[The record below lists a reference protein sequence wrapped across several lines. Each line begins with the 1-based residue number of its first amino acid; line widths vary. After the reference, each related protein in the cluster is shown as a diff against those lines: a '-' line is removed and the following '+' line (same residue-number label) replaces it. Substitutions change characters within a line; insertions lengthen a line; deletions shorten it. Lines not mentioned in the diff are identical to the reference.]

1 MNNTRITLDTKSN
14 RYFDENGFLVIKDN
28 KIAKAGVFDYLGR
41 EISDELQDRE
51 IYKVCRPWE
60 ELEKSAKDF
69 EGMPV
74 KFGHEWVQPEKRDI
88 KIGAVSGEVKLEE
101 PYLIADIKIYDKDA
115 IEEITNKGIV
125 DLSPGYKAHYKKEA
139 GEYNGEKYE
148 FKQEDIKYNHLAV
161 VENGRSGKEVR
172 INDEHYWKGLQ
183 TPVQPIFLFPSDLVG
198 KRSSSLE
205 GTRPFYLPRFE
216 GQAPQKCDSA
226 TLEQNKI
233 NDEKPIIKGEIDMK
247 KGFIRNSLSALSY
260 VKKTY
265 DECIT
270 SKTDDVDK
278 RELIREIVAIAVKPD
293 TDFQGG
299 EEEKFKT
306 ILKKAEELGYEPSET
321 SKTDDEDVPE
331 EKIVDSDIASMKE
344 AFNSFASLFNNFL
357 SEEET
362 EPAHAEDEDVEEK
375 KDDENKGTGGAV
387 ARVSDGSIDYDQASF
402 KKSTDGFFNKRV
414 MDAEINKAILNER
427 KRTQDA
433 LSAYQEVEKY
443 TGSFNMAGM
452 SESEI
457 YQYAYEVLTGEKVR
471 VSDAKP
477 SFKAYMKAR
486 VQDSSININYSNTAD
501 EFFTHIK

>member
-1 MNNTRITLDTKSN
+1 MKKITLDTKSN

-28 KIAKAGVFDYLGR
+28 KIAKAGVFEYLGR
-41 EISDELQDRE
+41 EISDSLPETE
-51 IYKVCRPWE
+51 IYKVYRAWE

-74 KFGHEWVQPEKRDI
+74 KFGHEWVEPSKRDV

-101 PYLIADIKIYDKDA
+101 PYLVADIKIYDKGA
-115 IEEITNKGIV
+115 IEEITAKGIV
-125 DLSPGYKAHYKKEA
+125 DLSPGYKAYYKKEA

-172 INDEHYWKGLQ
+172 IADEHYWKDLDSSPTAQ
-183 TPVQPIFLFPSDLVG
+183 NDTVEKQNNKDNFL
-198 KRSSSLE
+198 
-205 GTRPFYLPRFE
+205 
-216 GQAPQKCDSA
+216 
-226 TLEQNKI
+226 
-233 NDEKPIIKGEIDMK
+233 KGEINMK
-247 KGFIRNSLSALSY
+247 KGFMRNGLNALSH
-260 VKKTY
+260 VKKVY

-278 RELIREIVAIAVKPD
+278 RELIRDIVAIAVKPD
-293 TDFQGG
+293 TDFEGG

-331 EKIVDSDIASMKE
+331 EKTVDSDVAAMKE

-362 EPAHAEDEDVEEK
+362 EPAHTEDNDDVEEEK
-375 KDDENKGTGGAV
+375 KQVGDTAFIDSSVRSAHTQNDKVGGI
-387 ARVSDGSIDYDQASF
+387 VS
-402 KKSTDGFFNKRV
+402 KKT

-433 LSAYQEVEKY
+433 ISAYQDVEKY

-457 YQYAYEVLTGEKVR
+457 YQYAYEVLTGEKVKTA
-471 VSDAKP
+471 DAKP

>member
-28 KIAKAGVFDYLGR
+28 KIAKAGVFEYLGR
-41 EISDELQDRE
+41 EISDSLPETE
-51 IYKVCRPWE
+51 IYKVYRAWE

-74 KFGHEWVQPEKRDI
+74 KFGHEWVEPSKRDV

-101 PYLIADIKIYDKDA
+101 PYLIADIKIYDKGA
-115 IEEITNKGIV
+115 IEEITAKGIV
-125 DLSPGYKAHYKKEA
+125 DLSPGYKAYYKKEA

-172 INDEHYWKGLQ
+172 IADEHWKSLDSSPTAQ
-183 TPVQPIFLFPSDLVG
+183 NDTVEKQNNKDNFL
-198 KRSSSLE
+198 
-205 GTRPFYLPRFE
+205 
-216 GQAPQKCDSA
+216 
-226 TLEQNKI
+226 
-233 NDEKPIIKGEIDMK
+233 KGEINMK
-247 KGFIRNSLSALSY
+247 KGFMRNGLNALSH
-260 VKKTY
+260 VKKVY

-270 SKTDDVDK
+270 NKTDDVDK

-293 TDFQGG
+293 TDFEGG

-331 EKIVDSDIASMKE
+331 EKTVDSDIAAMKE

-362 EPAHAEDEDVEEK
+362 EPAHTEDDDKVEEK
-375 KDDENKGTGGAV
+375 QEEEKKQVGDSSPSAQNDKV
-387 ARVSDGSIDYDQASF
+387 GSIIS
-402 KKSTDGFFNKRV
+402 KKT
-414 MDAEINKAILNER
+414 MDVEINKAILNER

-433 LSAYQEVEKY
+433 IAAYQDVEKY

>member
-1 MNNTRITLDTKSN
+1 MTGANKVNIVLDSKSN

-28 KIAKAGVFDYLGR
+28 KIAKAGVFEYLGK
-41 EISDELQDRE
+41 EISDELQDGE
-51 IYKVCRPWE
+51 IYKVYRPWE

-69 EGMPV
+69 EGMPL
-74 KFGHEWVQPEKRDI
+74 KYGHEWVEPSKRDV
-88 KIGAVSGEVKLEE
+88 KIGAVSGEVRLEE

-125 DLSPGYKAHYKKEA
+125 DLSPGYRAHYKQES

-172 INDEHYWKGLQ
+172 IADEHYWKGLQ
-183 TPVQPIFLFPSDLVG
+183 TPA
-198 KRSSSLE
+198 
-205 GTRPFYLPRFE
+205 PFHLPRFK

-247 KGFIRNSLSALSY
+247 KGFMRNSLSALSHA
-260 VKKTY
+260 KKVY

-270 SKTDDVDK
+270 NKTDDTDK

-293 TDFQGG
+293 TDFEGG

-321 SKTDDEDVPE
+321 SKTDDEEGKE
-331 EKIVDSDIASMKE
+331 EKTVDSDVAAMKE
-344 AFNSFASLFNNFL
+344 AFNSFASLFYNFL

-362 EPAHAEDEDVEEK
+362 EEAHTEDDGSLEEKQEEEK
-375 KDDENKGTGGAV
+375 KQVGD
-387 ARVSDGSIDYDQASF
+387 ARPSIS
-402 KKSTDGFFNKRV
+402 KKT

-433 LSAYQEVEKY
+433 ISAYQEVEKW

-457 YQYAYEVLTGEKVR
+457 YQYAYEVLTSEKVKTA
-471 VSDAKP
+471 DAKP
-477 SFKAYMKAR
+477 SFKAYVKAR
-486 VQDSSININYSNTAD
+486 VQDSSFKYESSND
-501 EFFTHIK
+501 SEFFDYIK

>member
-1 MNNTRITLDTKSN
+1 MKRIILDSKSN
-14 RYFDENGFLVIKDN
+14 RYFDENGYLVIKDN
-28 KIAKAGVFDYLGR
+28 KIAKAGVFEYLGR
-41 EISDELQDRE
+41 EISDSLPETE
-51 IYKVCRPWE
+51 VYKVYRPWE

-74 KFGHEWVQPEKRDI
+74 KFGHEWVEPEKRDI

-101 PYLIADIKIYDKDA
+101 PYLTADIKIYDKDA
-115 IEEITNKGIV
+115 IEEITQKGIV
-125 DLSPGYKAHYKKEA
+125 DLSPGYKAHYKQES
-139 GEYNGEKYE
+139 GEYNGEQYD

-161 VENGRSGKEVR
+161 VENGRSGKEV
-172 INDEHYWKGLQ
+172 
-183 TPVQPIFLFPSDLVG
+183 
-198 KRSSSLE
+198 
-205 GTRPFYLPRFE
+205 
-216 GQAPQKCDSA
+216 
-226 TLEQNKI
+226 KI
-233 NDEKPIIKGEIDMK
+233 NDENPILKGEINMK
-247 KGFIRNSLSALSY
+247 KGFMRNGLNALSH
-260 VKKTY
+260 VKKVY

-270 SKTDDVDK
+270 NKTDDTDK

-293 TDFQGG
+293 TDFEGG

-306 ILKKAEELGYEPSET
+306 ILKKAEELGYSPSET

-331 EKIVDSDIASMKE
+331 EKTVDSDVAAMKE

-362 EPAHAEDEDVEEK
+362 EPAHTEDDKVEEK
-375 KDDENKGTGGAV
+375 QEEEKKQVGDSSPSAQNNKV
-387 ARVSDGSIDYDQASF
+387 GSIIS
-402 KKSTDGFFNKRV
+402 KKT

-433 LSAYQEVEKY
+433 ISAYQDVEKY

-457 YQYAYEVLTGEKVR
+457 YQYAYEVLTGEKVKTA
-471 VSDAKP
+471 DAKP

>member
-1 MNNTRITLDTKSN
+1 MKKITLDTKSN
-14 RYFDENGFLVIKDN
+14 RYFDENGYLVIKDN
-28 KIAKAGVFDYLGR
+28 KIAKAGVFEYLGR
-41 EISDELQDRE
+41 EISDSLPETE
-51 IYKVCRPWE
+51 VYKVYRPWE

-101 PYLIADIKIYDKDA
+101 PYLTADIKIYDKDA

-125 DLSPGYKAHYKKEA
+125 DLSPGYKAHYKQES
-139 GEYNGEKYE
+139 GEYNGEQYD

-161 VENGRSGKEVR
+161 VENGRSGKDV
-172 INDEHYWKGLQ
+172 
-183 TPVQPIFLFPSDLVG
+183 
-198 KRSSSLE
+198 
-205 GTRPFYLPRFE
+205 
-216 GQAPQKCDSA
+216 
-226 TLEQNKI
+226 KI
-233 NDEKPIIKGEIDMK
+233 NDENPILKGEINMK
-247 KGFIRNSLSALSY
+247 KGFMRNGLNALSH
-260 VKKTY
+260 VKKVY

-293 TDFQGG
+293 TDFEGG

-321 SKTDDEDVPE
+321 SKTDDNDEIE
-331 EKIVDSDIASMKE
+331 EKTVDSDVAAMKE

-362 EPAHAEDEDVEEK
+362 EPAHTEDDEVEEK
-375 KDDENKGTGGAV
+375 QEEE
-387 ARVSDGSIDYDQASF
+387 
-402 KKSTDGFFNKRV
+402 KKQVGDAKPVISKKV
-414 MDAEINKAILNER
+414 MDTEINKAIMNER

-433 LSAYQEVEKY
+433 ISAYQDVEKY

-457 YQYAYEVLTGEKVR
+457 YQYAYEVLTGEKVA
-471 VSDAKP
+471 VQDSKP
-477 SFKAYMKAR
+477 SFKAYMKA
-486 VQDSSININYSNTAD
+486 VNKSQITYDAAQFSSVVKDNLSN
-501 EFFTHIK
+501 FVK

>member
-1 MNNTRITLDTKSN
+1 MSNKFVGAKNFHTSSERHLTEGERWKGESGISPFQITLDSKSN
-14 RYFDENGFLVIKDN
+14 RYFDENGYLVIKDN

-41 EISDELQDRE
+41 EISDSLPETE
-51 IYKVCRPWE
+51 IYKVYRPWE

-74 KFGHEWVQPEKRDI
+74 KFGHEWVEPEKRDL
-88 KIGAVSGEVKLEE
+88 KVGAISGEVKMNE
-101 PYLIADIKIYDKDA
+101 PYLVADIKIYDKDA

-125 DLSPGYKAHYKKEA
+125 DLSPGYRAHYKQES

-172 INDEHYWKGLQ
+172 IADEM
-183 TPVQPIFLFPSDLVG
+183 
-198 KRSSSLE
+198 
-205 GTRPFYLPRFE
+205 
-216 GQAPQKCDSA
+216 PQGSKNREVNNMPKNLKQDA
-226 TLEQNKI
+226 LY
-233 NDEKPIIKGEIDMK
+233 
-247 KGFIRNSLSALSY
+247 ALSHA
-260 VKKTY
+260 KKVY

-270 SKTDDVDK
+270 NKTDDTDK

-293 TDFQGG
+293 TDFEGG
-299 EEEKFKT
+299 ENEKFET

-321 SKTDDEDVPE
+321 SKTDDEEGKE
-331 EKIVDSDIASMKE
+331 EKTVDSDVAAMKE

-362 EPAHAEDEDVEEK
+362 EEAHTEDDDALEEKQEEEK
-375 KDDENKGTGGAV
+375 KQVGD
-387 ARVSDGSIDYDQASF
+387 ARPSIS
-402 KKSTDGFFNKRV
+402 KKT

-433 LSAYQEVEKY
+433 ISAYQEVEKW

-457 YQYAYEVLTGEKVR
+457 YQYAYEVLTSEKVKTA
-471 VSDAKP
+471 DAKP
-477 SFKAYMKAR
+477 SFKAYVKAR
-486 VQDSSININYSNTAD
+486 VQDSSMNINYSNTAD
-501 EFFTHIK
+501 DFFTHIK

>member
-1 MNNTRITLDTKSN
+1 MNNTRITLDSKSN
-14 RYFDENGFLVIKDN
+14 RYFDENGYLVIKDN
-28 KIAKAGVFDYLGR
+28 KIAKAGVFEYLGR
-41 EISDELQDRE
+41 EISDSLPETE
-51 IYKVCRPWE
+51 IYKVYRPWE

-88 KIGAVSGEVKLEE
+88 KIGAVSGEVRLEE

-125 DLSPGYKAHYKKEA
+125 DLSPGYRAYYKQES

-148 FKQEDIKYNHLAV
+148 FKQEDIKYNHLAI
-161 VENGRSGKEVR
+161 VENGRSGKDV
-172 INDEHYWKGLQ
+172 
-183 TPVQPIFLFPSDLVG
+183 
-198 KRSSSLE
+198 
-205 GTRPFYLPRFE
+205 
-216 GQAPQKCDSA
+216 
-226 TLEQNKI
+226 KI
-233 NDEKPIIKGEIDMK
+233 NDENSIKQGEINMK
-247 KGFIRNSLSALSY
+247 KGFMRNGLNALSH
-260 VKKTY
+260 VKKVY

-278 RELIREIVAIAVKPD
+278 RELIRDIVAIAVKPD
-293 TDFQGG
+293 TDFEGG

-306 ILKKAEELGYEPSET
+306 ILKKAEELGYNPSET

-331 EKIVDSDIASMKE
+331 EKTVDSDVAAMKE

-362 EPAHAEDEDVEEK
+362 EPAHTTDNDKVEEK
-375 KDDENKGTGGAV
+375 QEEEKKQVGDTAFIDSSVRSAHTQNDKVGGI
-387 ARVSDGSIDYDQASF
+387 VS
-402 KKSTDGFFNKRV
+402 KKT

-433 LSAYQEVEKY
+433 ISAYQDVEKY

-457 YQYAYEVLTGEKVR
+457 YQYAYEVLTGEKVKTA
-471 VSDAKP
+471 DAKP

>member
-1 MNNTRITLDTKSN
+1 MSNKFVGAKNFHTSSERHLADGERWKGESGISPFQITLDSKSN

-28 KIAKAGVFDYLGR
+28 KIAKAGVFEYLGR
-41 EISDELQDRE
+41 EISDSLPETE
-51 IYKVCRPWE
+51 IYKVYRPWE
-60 ELEKSAKDF
+60 ELEKTAKDF
-69 EGMPV
+69 EGMPL
-74 KFGHEWVQPEKRDI
+74 KYGHEWVEPNKRDI

-125 DLSPGYKAHYKKEA
+125 DLSPGYRAYYKQET
-139 GEYNGEKYE
+139 GEYNGEKYD
-148 FKQEDIKYNHLAV
+148 FKQENIKYNHLAV

-172 INDEHYWKGLQ
+172 IADEHW
-183 TPVQPIFLFPSDLVG
+183 
-198 KRSSSLE
+198 
-205 GTRPFYLPRFE
+205 
-216 GQAPQKCDSA
+216 A
-226 TLEQNKI
+226 
-233 NDEKPIIKGEIDMK
+233 EIDSSASPQNN
-247 KGFIRNSLSALSY
+247 KGNFNVKGDTSMNKNLKQDALYALSHA
-260 VKKTY
+260 KKVY

-270 SKTDDVDK
+270 SKTDDTDK

-293 TDFQGG
+293 TDFEGG

-321 SKTDDEDVPE
+321 SKTDDEEGKE
-331 EKIVDSDIASMKE
+331 EKTVDSDIAAMKE

-362 EPAHAEDEDVEEK
+362 EEAHTEDDDALEEKQEEEK
-375 KDDENKGTGGAV
+375 KQVGD
-387 ARVSDGSIDYDQASF
+387 ARPSIS
-402 KKSTDGFFNKRV
+402 KNV
-414 MDAEINKAILNER
+414 MDAEIGKAIMNER

-433 LSAYQEVEKY
+433 IAAYHDVERF

-471 VSDAKP
+471 VSDAKA
-477 SFKAYMKAR
+477 SFKAYMKA
-486 VQDSSININYSNTAD
+486 VNKSQVTYDAAQFSSVVKDNLSN
-501 EFFTHIK
+501 FVK

>member
-1 MNNTRITLDTKSN
+1 MKTITLDGKSN
-14 RYFDENGFLVIKDN
+14 RYFDENGYLVIKDN
-28 KIAKAGVFDYLGR
+28 KIAKSGVFEYLGR
-41 EISDELQDRE
+41 EISDSLPETE
-51 IYKVCRPWE
+51 VYKVYRPWE

-69 EGMPV
+69 EGMPL
-74 KFGHEWVQPEKRDI
+74 KYGHEWVQPEKRDI

-125 DLSPGYKAHYKKEA
+125 DLSPGYRAHYKQES

-148 FKQEDIKYNHLAV
+148 FMQQDIKYNHLAV
-161 VENGRSGKEVR
+161 VENGRSGKDVR

-183 TPVQPIFLFPSDLVG
+183 TPA
-198 KRSSSLE
+198 
-205 GTRPFYLPRFE
+205 PFHLPRFE

-247 KGFIRNSLSALSY
+247 KGFMRNGLNALSH
-260 VKKTY
+260 VKKVY

-270 SKTDDVDK
+270 SKTDDTDK

-299 EEEKFKT
+299 EDEKFKT

-321 SKTDDEDVPE
+321 SKTDDEEGKE
-331 EKIVDSDIASMKE
+331 EKTVDSDVAAMKE

-362 EPAHAEDEDVEEK
+362 EPAHATDNDNVEEEKAEEK
-375 KDDENKGTGGAV
+375 KQVGD
-387 ARVSDGSIDYDQASF
+387 ARPSIS
-402 KKSTDGFFNKRV
+402 KKT

-427 KRTQDA
+427 RRTQDA
-433 LSAYQEVEKY
+433 IAAYQDVEKY

-457 YQYAYEVLTGEKVR
+457 YQYAYEVLTGEKVKTA
-471 VSDAKP
+471 DAKP

-486 VQDSSININYSNTAD
+486 VQDSSFKYNSNDNTD
-501 EFFTHIK
+501 SDYFDYIK

>member
-1 MNNTRITLDTKSN
+1 MTGANKVNIVLDSKSN
-14 RYFDENGFLVIKDN
+14 RYFDENGYLVIKDN

-41 EISDELQDRE
+41 EISDELQDSE
-51 IYKVCRPWE
+51 IYKVYRPWV
-60 ELEKSAKDF
+60 ELVKTAKDF

-74 KFGHEWVQPEKRDI
+74 KLGHEWVEPEKRDL
-88 KIGAVSGEVKLEE
+88 KVGAISGKVRLEE

-125 DLSPGYKAHYKKEA
+125 DLSPGYRAHYKQET

-148 FKQEDIKYNHLAV
+148 FKQEDIKYNHLAI
-161 VENGRSGKEVR
+161 VESGRSGKEV
-172 INDEHYWKGLQ
+172 
-183 TPVQPIFLFPSDLVG
+183 
-198 KRSSSLE
+198 
-205 GTRPFYLPRFE
+205 
-216 GQAPQKCDSA
+216 
-226 TLEQNKI
+226 KI
-233 NDEKPIIKGEIDMK
+233 NDEKPIIKGEINMK
-247 KGFIRNSLSALSY
+247 KGFMRNSLSALSH
-260 VKKTY
+260 VKKVY

-270 SKTDDVDK
+270 NKTDDTDK

-293 TDFQGG
+293 TDFEGG

-321 SKTDDEDVPE
+321 SDNEIENAGENTKSL
-331 EKIVDSDIASMKE
+331 DSDMATMKE

-362 EPAHAEDEDVEEK
+362 EEAHTEDDEKVEEK
-375 KDDENKGTGGAV
+375 QEEEKKQVGD
-387 ARVSDGSIDYDQASF
+387 ARPSIS
-402 KKSTDGFFNKRV
+402 KNV

-433 LSAYQEVEKY
+433 ISAYQEVEKY

-477 SFKAYMKAR
+477 SFKAYMKA
-486 VQDSSININYSNTAD
+486 VNKSQVTYDAAQFSSVVKDNLSN
-501 EFFTHIK
+501 FVK

>member
-1 MNNTRITLDTKSN
+1 MTGANKVNIVLDSKSN

-28 KIAKAGVFDYLGR
+28 KIAKAGVFEYLGR
-41 EISDELQDRE
+41 EISDSLIETE
-51 IYKVCRPWE
+51 IYKVYRPWE

-74 KFGHEWVQPEKRDI
+74 KFGHEWVEPEKRDL
-88 KIGAVSGEVKLEE
+88 KVGAISGEVKLEE
-101 PYLIADIKIYDKDA
+101 PYLVADIKIYDKDA
-115 IEEITNKGIV
+115 IEAITGRNIV
-125 DLSPGYKAHYKKEA
+125 ELSPGYTAKYIAENDEYA
-139 GEYNGEKYE
+139 GEQYN

-172 INDEHYWKGLQ
+172 INDEM
-183 TPVQPIFLFPSDLVG
+183 
-198 KRSSSLE
+198 
-205 GTRPFYLPRFE
+205 
-216 GQAPQKCDSA
+216 PQGSKNREVNNMLKNLKQDA
-226 TLEQNKI
+226 LY
-233 NDEKPIIKGEIDMK
+233 
-247 KGFIRNSLSALSY
+247 ALSHA
-260 VKKTY
+260 KKVY

-270 SKTDDVDK
+270 NKTDDTDK

-321 SKTDDEDVPE
+321 SKTDDEEGKE
-331 EKIVDSDIASMKE
+331 EKTVDSDVAAMKE

-362 EPAHAEDEDVEEK
+362 EEAHTEDDDALEEKQEEEK
-375 KDDENKGTGGAV
+375 KQVGD
-387 ARVSDGSIDYDQASF
+387 ARPFIS
-402 KKSTDGFFNKRV
+402 KKT
-414 MDAEINKAILNER
+414 MDAKIQEAILNER

-433 LSAYQEVEKY
+433 ISAYQEVEKW

-457 YQYAYEVLTGEKVR
+457 YQYAYEVLTSEKVKTA
-471 VSDAKP
+471 DAKP

-486 VQDSSININYSNTAD
+486 VQDSSFKYESGSD
-501 EFFTHIK
+501 SEFFDYIK

>member
-1 MNNTRITLDTKSN
+1 MKKITLDTKSN

-28 KIAKAGVFDYLGR
+28 KIAKAGVFEYLGR
-41 EISDELQDRE
+41 EISDSLPETE
-51 IYKVCRPWE
+51 IYKVYRAWE

-101 PYLIADIKIYDKDA
+101 PYLVADIKIYDKGA

-125 DLSPGYKAHYKKEA
+125 DLSPGYKAYYKKEA

-172 INDEHYWKGLQ
+172 IADEHYWKDLDSSVALLPQ
-183 TPVQPIFLFPSDLVG
+183 NDKDNFL
-198 KRSSSLE
+198 
-205 GTRPFYLPRFE
+205 
-216 GQAPQKCDSA
+216 
-226 TLEQNKI
+226 
-233 NDEKPIIKGEIDMK
+233 KGEINMK
-247 KGFIRNSLSALSY
+247 KGFMRNGLNALSH
-260 VKKTY
+260 VKKVY

-270 SKTDDVDK
+270 NKTDDVDK
-278 RELIREIVAIAVKPD
+278 RELIRDIVAIAVKPD
-293 TDFQGG
+293 TDFEGG

-331 EKIVDSDIASMKE
+331 EKTVDSDIAAMKE

-362 EPAHAEDEDVEEK
+362 EPAHTEDN
-375 KDDENKGTGGAV
+375 DDIDEQEKGTGSAA
-387 ARVSDGSIDYDQASF
+387 ARVSDGSIHYDQAFF
-402 KKSTDGFFNKRV
+402 KKSKDGFFNKNV

-433 LSAYQEVEKY
+433 IAAYQDVEKY

-457 YQYAYEVLTGEKVR
+457 YQYAYEVLTGEKVKTA
-471 VSDAKP
+471 DAKP

>member
-1 MNNTRITLDTKSN
+1 MNNTRITLDSKSN
-14 RYFDENGFLVIKDN
+14 RYFDENGYLVIKDN
-28 KIAKAGVFDYLGR
+28 KIAKAGVFEYLGR
-41 EISDELQDRE
+41 EISDELQDSE
-51 IYKVCRPWE
+51 IYKVCRPWA
-60 ELEKSAKDF
+60 ELEKTAKDF

-74 KFGHEWVQPEKRDI
+74 KLGHEWVEPSKRDL
-88 KIGAVSGEVKLEE
+88 KVGAISGEVRLEE

-115 IEEITNKGIV
+115 IEAITGRNIV
-125 DLSPGYKAHYKKEA
+125 ELSPGYTAKYAAESGEYA
-139 GEYNGEKYE
+139 GEQYD
-148 FKQEDIKYNHLAV
+148 FMQQDIKYNHLAI
-161 VENGRSGKEVR
+161 VENGRSGKDV
-172 INDEHYWKGLQ
+172 
-183 TPVQPIFLFPSDLVG
+183 
-198 KRSSSLE
+198 
-205 GTRPFYLPRFE
+205 
-216 GQAPQKCDSA
+216 
-226 TLEQNKI
+226 KI
-233 NDEKPIIKGEIDMK
+233 NDENSIKQGEINMK
-247 KGFIRNSLSALSY
+247 KGFMRNTLGALSY

-278 RELIREIVAIAVKPD
+278 RELIRDIVAIAVKPD
-293 TDFQGG
+293 TDFEGG

-331 EKIVDSDIASMKE
+331 EKTVDSDIAAMKE

-362 EPAHAEDEDVEEK
+362 EPAHTEDDDKVEEK
-375 KDDENKGTGGAV
+375 QEEEKKQVGDSSPSAQNDKV
-387 ARVSDGSIDYDQASF
+387 GSIIS
-402 KKSTDGFFNKRV
+402 KKT
-414 MDAEINKAILNER
+414 MDVEINKAILNER

-433 LSAYQEVEKY
+433 IAAYQDVEKY

-477 SFKAYMKAR
+477 SFKAYMKA
-486 VQDSSININYSNTAD
+486 VQKSQPTYDAAQFSSVVKDNLSN
-501 EFFTHIK
+501 FVK

>member
-1 MNNTRITLDTKSN
+1 MNNTRITLDSKSN
-14 RYFDENGFLVIKDN
+14 RYFDENGYLVIKDN
-28 KIAKAGVFDYLGR
+28 KIAKAGVFEYLGR
-41 EISDELQDRE
+41 EISDSLPETE
-51 IYKVCRPWE
+51 IYKVYRPWE

-88 KIGAVSGEVKLEE
+88 KIGAVSGEVRLEE

-125 DLSPGYKAHYKKEA
+125 DLSPGYRAYYKQES

-148 FKQEDIKYNHLAV
+148 FKQEDIKYNHLAI
-161 VENGRSGKEVR
+161 VENGRSGKDV
-172 INDEHYWKGLQ
+172 
-183 TPVQPIFLFPSDLVG
+183 
-198 KRSSSLE
+198 
-205 GTRPFYLPRFE
+205 
-216 GQAPQKCDSA
+216 
-226 TLEQNKI
+226 KI
-233 NDEKPIIKGEIDMK
+233 NDENPILKGEINMK
-247 KGFIRNSLSALSY
+247 KGFMRNSLNALSHAKR
-260 VKKTY
+260 VY

-270 SKTDDVDK
+270 SKTDDTDK

-293 TDFQGG
+293 TDFEGG

-306 ILKKAEELGYEPSET
+306 ILKKAEELGYNPSET

-331 EKIVDSDIASMKE
+331 EKTVDSDVAAMKE

-362 EPAHAEDEDVEEK
+362 EPAHTTDNDKVEEK
-375 KDDENKGTGGAV
+375 QEEEKKQVGDTAFIDSSVRSAHTQNDKVGGI
-387 ARVSDGSIDYDQASF
+387 VS
-402 KKSTDGFFNKRV
+402 KKT

-433 LSAYQEVEKY
+433 IAAYQDVEKY

>member
-28 KIAKAGVFDYLGR
+28 KIAKAGVFDYLGK

-69 EGMPV
+69 EGMPL
-74 KFGHEWVQPEKRDI
+74 KYGHEWVQPEKRDI

-125 DLSPGYKAHYKKEA
+125 DLSPGYRAHYKQES

-183 TPVQPIFLFPSDLVG
+183 TPA
-198 KRSSSLE
+198 
-205 GTRPFYLPRFE
+205 PFHLPRFE

-362 EPAHAEDEDVEEK
+362 EEAHTEDDDALEEKQEEEK
-375 KDDENKGTGGAV
+375 KQVGD
-387 ARVSDGSIDYDQASF
+387 ARPSIS
-402 KKSTDGFFNKRV
+402 KKT

>member
-1 MNNTRITLDTKSN
+1 MTGANKVNIVLDSKSN
-14 RYFDENGFLVIKDN
+14 RYFDENGYLVIKDN
-28 KIAKAGVFDYLGR
+28 KIAKAGVFEYLGR
-41 EISDELQDRE
+41 EISDSLPETE
-51 IYKVCRPWE
+51 IYKVYRPWE

-74 KFGHEWVQPEKRDI
+74 KLGHEWVEPEKRDL
-88 KIGAVSGEVKLEE
+88 KVGAISGEVRLEE
-101 PYLIADIKIYDKDA
+101 PYLIADIKIYDKYA

-125 DLSPGYKAHYKKEA
+125 DLSPGYRAHYKQES

-148 FKQEDIKYNHLAV
+148 FKQEDIKYNHLAI
-161 VENGRSGKEVR
+161 VESGRSGKEV
-172 INDEHYWKGLQ
+172 
-183 TPVQPIFLFPSDLVG
+183 
-198 KRSSSLE
+198 
-205 GTRPFYLPRFE
+205 
-216 GQAPQKCDSA
+216 
-226 TLEQNKI
+226 KI
-233 NDEKPIIKGEIDMK
+233 NDEKPIIKGEINMK
-247 KGFIRNSLSALSY
+247 KGFMRNSLSALSH
-260 VKKTY
+260 VKKVY

-270 SKTDDVDK
+270 NKTDDTDK

-293 TDFQGG
+293 TDFEGG

-321 SKTDDEDVPE
+321 SKTDDEEGKE
-331 EKIVDSDIASMKE
+331 EKTVDSDVAAMKE

-362 EPAHAEDEDVEEK
+362 EEAHTEDDDALEEKQEEEK
-375 KDDENKGTGGAV
+375 KQVGD
-387 ARVSDGSIDYDQASF
+387 ARPSIS
-402 KKSTDGFFNKRV
+402 KKT

-433 LSAYQEVEKY
+433 ISAYQEVEKY

-477 SFKAYMKAR
+477 SFKAYMKA
-486 VQDSSININYSNTAD
+486 VNKSQVTYDAAQFSSVVKDNLSN
-501 EFFTHIK
+501 FVK

>member
-1 MNNTRITLDTKSN
+1 MKKITLDTKSN
-14 RYFDENGFLVIKDN
+14 RYFDENGYLVIKDN
-28 KIAKAGVFDYLGR
+28 KIAKAGVFDYLGK
-41 EISDELQDRE
+41 EISDSLPETE
-51 IYKVCRPWE
+51 VYKVYRPWE

-69 EGMPV
+69 EGMPL
-74 KFGHEWVQPEKRDI
+74 KYGHEWVEPSKRDV

-125 DLSPGYKAHYKKEA
+125 DLSPGYRAHYKQES

-148 FKQEDIKYNHLAV
+148 FKQQDIKYNHLAV

-172 INDEHYWKGLQ
+172 INDEM
-183 TPVQPIFLFPSDLVG
+183 
-198 KRSSSLE
+198 
-205 GTRPFYLPRFE
+205 
-216 GQAPQKCDSA
+216 PQGSKNREVNNMPKNLKQDA
-226 TLEQNKI
+226 LY
-233 NDEKPIIKGEIDMK
+233 
-247 KGFIRNSLSALSY
+247 ALSHA
-260 VKKTY
+260 KKVY

-270 SKTDDVDK
+270 SKTDDTDK

-293 TDFQGG
+293 TDFEGG

-321 SKTDDEDVPE
+321 SKTDDGDVPE
-331 EKIVDSDIASMKE
+331 EKTVDSDVAAMKE

-362 EPAHAEDEDVEEK
+362 EPAHTEDNDDVEEEK
-375 KDDENKGTGGAV
+375 KQVGDAHP
-387 ARVSDGSIDYDQASF
+387 SIS
-402 KKSTDGFFNKRV
+402 KKT

-433 LSAYQEVEKY
+433 IAAYQEVEKY

-457 YQYAYEVLTGEKVR
+457 YQYAYEVLTGEKVKTA
-471 VSDAKP
+471 DAKP

>member
-1 MNNTRITLDTKSN
+1 MKRITLDTKSN
-14 RYFDENGFLVIKDN
+14 RYFDENGYLVIKDN
-28 KIAKAGVFDYLGR
+28 KIAKAGVFEYLGK
-41 EISDELQDRE
+41 EISDELQDSE
-51 IYKVCRPWE
+51 IYKVYRPWA
-60 ELEKSAKDF
+60 ELEKTAKDF

-115 IEEITNKGIV
+115 IEEITAKGIV
-125 DLSPGYKAHYKKEA
+125 DLSPGYKAYYKKEA

-172 INDEHYWKGLQ
+172 IADEHWKSLDSSVALLPQ
-183 TPVQPIFLFPSDLVG
+183 NDKDNFL
-198 KRSSSLE
+198 
-205 GTRPFYLPRFE
+205 
-216 GQAPQKCDSA
+216 
-226 TLEQNKI
+226 
-233 NDEKPIIKGEIDMK
+233 KGEINMK
-247 KGFIRNSLSALSY
+247 KGFMRNALGALSY

-278 RELIREIVAIAVKPD
+278 RELIRDIVAIAVKPD
-293 TDFQGG
+293 TDFEGG

-321 SKTDDEDVPE
+321 SDSDMADVDDED
-331 EKIVDSDIASMKE
+331 KKSLDSDMETMREAYKSFSSLFDKYLSQEMKE
-344 AFNSFASLFNNFL
+344 P
-357 SEEET
+357 E
-362 EPAHAEDEDVEEK
+362 HAEDDDIEEK
-375 KDDENKGTGGAV
+375 KDDTKQ
-387 ARVSDGSIDYDQASF
+387 VSDSYPGIS
-402 KKSTDGFFNKRV
+402 KKT
-414 MDAEINKAILNER
+414 MDAEISKAILNER

-433 LSAYQEVEKY
+433 IAAYQDVERF
-443 TGSFNMAGM
+443 TGSFNMTGLSAD
-452 SESEI
+452 EI
-457 YQYAYEVLTGEKVR
+457 YQYAYEVLTGEKVKTA
-471 VSDAKP
+471 DAKP

>member
-1 MNNTRITLDTKSN
+1 MMKVRLMNNTRIVLDNKSN
-14 RYFDENGFLVIKDN
+14 RYFDENGYLVIKDN
-28 KIAKAGVFDYLGR
+28 KIAKAGVFEYLGR
-41 EISDELQDRE
+41 EISDSLKDTEV
-51 IYKVCRPWE
+51 YKVYRPWE

-74 KFGHEWVQPEKRDI
+74 KFGHEWVQPEKRDL
-88 KIGAVSGEVKLEE
+88 KVGAISGEVRLEE

-125 DLSPGYKAHYKKEA
+125 DLSPGYRAHYKQES

-161 VENGRSGKEVR
+161 VENGRSGKDV
-172 INDEHYWKGLQ
+172 
-183 TPVQPIFLFPSDLVG
+183 
-198 KRSSSLE
+198 
-205 GTRPFYLPRFE
+205 
-216 GQAPQKCDSA
+216 
-226 TLEQNKI
+226 KI
-233 NDEKPIIKGEIDMK
+233 NDENSIKQGEINMK
-247 KGFIRNSLSALSY
+247 KGFMRNGLNALSH
-260 VKKTY
+260 VKKVY

-270 SKTDDVDK
+270 NKTDDTDK

-293 TDFQGG
+293 TDFEGG

-306 ILKKAEELGYEPSET
+306 ILKKAEELGYNPSET

-331 EKIVDSDIASMKE
+331 EKTVDSDVAAMKE

-362 EPAHAEDEDVEEK
+362 EPAHTEDN
-375 KDDENKGTGGAV
+375 DDIDEQEKGTGSAA
-387 ARVSDGSIDYDQASF
+387 ARVSDGSIHYDQAFF
-402 KKSTDGFFNKRV
+402 KKSKDGFFNKNV
-414 MDAEINKAILNER
+414 MDAEISKAILNER

-433 LSAYQEVEKY
+433 IAAYQDVEKY

-457 YQYAYEVLTGEKVR
+457 YQYAYEVLTGEKVKTA
-471 VSDAKP
+471 DAKP